1 MKRPRDIPPARDRRA
16 TVDVGTRPSSDDDF
30 DQQLAS
36 CYRDA
41 ASQLSARTQAQ
52 LQQRLHALVS
62 PRRHASRRDGRAWG
76 LAVACALVV
85 VAAVGLR
92 WQVRQGSAA
101 SPRATIAFATP
112 GGNAMP
118 DNGAVLASLDQP
130 PDLYLW
136 LASDDARA
144 MLTE

>member
-1 MKRPRDIPPARDRRA
+1 MTRPPGIPSTHDPHP
-16 TVDVGTRPSSDDDF
+16 TVDAGIRPWTDDDF
-30 DQQLAS
+30 DQQLAR
-36 CYRDA
+36 CHRGA
-41 ASQLSARTQAQ
+41 VSQLSARTQAQ

-62 PRRHASRRDGRAWG
+62 PRRHARRRDGRAWG
-76 LAVACALVV
+76 LAAAGALVV
-85 VAAVGLR
+85 VAALGAR
-92 WQVRQGSAA
+92 WQALRGSAA
-101 SPRATIAFATP
+101 APRAAIVSATP

-144 MLTE
+144 MLAE